1 MIDERAEFAAY
12 TGAVVYDATNKQ
24 DSAYLGR
31 FTFDTLLR
39 GEGLQRILTIVAR
52 GYLWQT
58 DKPDIDRARDA
69 LRAWCSIPDSKKA
82 KPKEAWQYETDFR
95 QLHDEFPE
103 LVDEQGNGWFVRHVH
118 GVRDF
123 LKHHPEKVSKPAL
136 KNLERSPTAG
146 TPTGGTGC
154 ASFRCLFSPRRPRAA
169 GCYALTT
176 F

>member
-58 DKPDIDRARDA
+58 KSR
-69 LRAWCSIPDSKKA
+69 
-82 KPKEAWQYETDFR
+82 T
-95 QLHDEFPE
+95 
-103 LVDEQGNGWFVRHVH
+103 
-118 GVRDF
+118 
-123 LKHHPEKVSKPAL
+123 
-136 KNLERSPTAG
+136 
-146 TPTGGTGC
+146 
-154 ASFRCLFSPRRPRAA
+154 
-169 GCYALTT
+169 
-176 F
+176 

>member
-58 DKPDIDRARDA
+58 EKPDMERARDA

-95 QLHDEFPE
+95 
-103 LVDEQGNGWFVRHVH
+103 
-118 GVRDF
+118 
-123 LKHHPEKVSKPAL
+123 
-136 KNLERSPTAG
+136 
-146 TPTGGTGC
+146 
-154 ASFRCLFSPRRPRAA
+154 
-169 GCYALTT
+169 
-176 F
+176 

>member
-58 DKPDIDRARDA
+58 DKPDINYARDA
-69 LRAWCSIPDSKKA
+69 LGPGAASHTAKK
-82 KPKEAWQYETDFR
+82 P
-95 QLHDEFPE
+95 
-103 LVDEQGNGWFVRHVH
+103 
-118 GVRDF
+118 
-123 LKHHPEKVSKPAL
+123 
-136 KNLERSPTAG
+136 
-146 TPTGGTGC
+146 
-154 ASFRCLFSPRRPRAA
+154 SPRRPGSTIRIFDSFTRYSRSWWMNRATA
-169 GCYALTT
+169 GLSATSTVCGIFSNTT
-176 F
+176 RRR